1 MLPVS
6 VSKEKT
12 MVTSPKFSRRTALMG
27 AAALPLAAATATSTR
42 AAAPMMGIAQENF
55 RRVKVGN
62 FEVTALLAGTRPV
75 ENPHAI
81 FGLNVDEETFNIVS
95 ANAGLSTA
103 AAQFFFT
110 PTLVNNGSELIL
122 FDTGLQG
129 AGTVAA
135 IEAAGYTADQV
146 DKVVITHMHGD
157 HIGGIST
164 DGTPTFANAAYMTG
178 AVEFDAWSGTGNEN
192 FDGKIA
198 PLADQ
203 FTMLDDGGSPASG
216 VTAMAAFGHTPGH
229 MAYMVE
235 DGGTQLIIGA
245 DFANHYV
252 WSLAHP
258 DWEVRFD
265 MDKAAAAVTRKR
277 LLDMMAA
284 DRTAFVGYHMPWPGI
299 GYVETNG
306 EGGYRYAAHSYQLML

>member
-1 MLPVS
+1 MS
-6 VSKEKT
+6 Q
-12 MVTSPKFSRRTALMG
+12 SPKFSRRSALMA
-27 AAALPLAAATATSTR
+27 AAALPLAAAGAKTAR
-42 AAAPMMGIAQENF
+42 AGAPMLGVAQSNF

-62 FEVTALLAGTRPV
+62 FEVTTLLAGTRAV
-75 ENPHAI
+75 ENPHGI
-81 FGLNVDEETFNIVS
+81 FGLNVDDDTFNSVS
-95 ANAGLSTA
+95 ADAGLSTD

-110 PTLVNNGSELIL
+110 PTLVNNGSELVL

-129 AGTVAA
+129 AATVAA

-157 HIGGIST
+157 HIGGLST

-178 AVEFDAWSGTGNEN
+178 SAEFDAWAKADNEN
-192 FDGKIA
+192 FEGKVR
-198 PLADQ
+198 PLAEQ
-203 FTMLDDGGSPASG
+203 MTMLDDGGAAASG
-216 VTAMAAFGHTPGH
+216 ITAMAAFGHTPGH
-229 MAYMVE
+229 MTYMVE
-235 DGGTQLIIGA
+235 DGGTQLVIGA

-265 MDKAAAAVTRKR
+265 MDKAAAAATRKR

-284 DRTAFVGYHMPWPGI
+284 DKTAFIGYHMPWPGI

-306 EGGYRYAAHSYQLML
+306 EGGYRYVAHSYQLML